1 MPVPLIVWGAAVAV
15 AKAVAVSVAA
25 DKIRDSLKK

>member
-1 MPVPLIVWGAAVAV
+1 MPVPLIVWGAVAV
-15 AKAVAVSVAA
+15 AKAVAVGAAA